1 MKKLFLILA
10 AALTLSAVAAEAYI
24 TPGNPPGPGRGPGY
38 GPGRGPGR
46 GPGVPGPVRPGPR
59 PRPRPPVRPDPGPPP
74 FPGNPDPGY
83 GTISVPVYADR
94 YMLGSDR
101 IDIGQYVNLYQ
112 YQGYRLVA
120 VDFTAN
126 AQYNTALIDVLING
140 FQAAPTINLNAYPNN
155 FRIFPNQST
164 YIGYGADSIVI
175 YGNGNLYI
183 RNVFLLLSR

>member
-1 MKKLFLILA
+1 MKKLLLILT
-10 AALTLSAVAAEAYI
+10 AALTLSAVVVEAYI
-24 TPGNPPGPGRGPGY
+24 TPGNPPGPGYGPGY

-46 GPGVPGPVRPGPR
+46 PGPVRPG
-59 PRPRPPVRPDPGPPP
+59 PRPRPPVRPDPGPAPY
-74 FPGNPDPGY
+74 PGNPYPDPGY
-83 GTISVPVYADR
+83 GTISVPVYVDR
-94 YMLGSDR
+94 YMVGQDR
-101 IDIGQYVNLYQ
+101 IDIGQFVNLYQ

-140 FQAAPTINLNAYPNN
+140 FQVAPTINLNPYPNN
-155 FRIFPNQST
+155 FRIFPNQAT

-183 RNVFLLLSR
+183 RNVFLQLSR